1 MPSMSE
7 LVVSRYEYSF
17 NTYNARFIR
26 FARWYDTFRGWNNR
40 QFQSYRNDIFIPLT
54 LSTVLSDV
62 ARKVNISLGTLPYIA
77 MVGGGPED
85 VAAAR
90 KNEALISA
98 QMRDA
103 GILAKASDLLL
114 TSDLYGTAVAQIG
127 WLSKY
132 ENIMRRGVEEVGGK
146 KREKLLTEKTL
157 MFDGP
162 QFEPVD
168 AMDFFPQPGR
178 REIDDMAWVIRR
190 YYLDLEEIEAMA
202 VPRPDGPGVFDR
214 EAVARLKASGDMDRF
229 QARDYINRQFLTR
242 NPLAEDENRRMEKYS
257 KPVELLEM
265 WGTVPGEFT
274 NSTKATQRVVTVAN
288 RRVVLRDAM
297 NPFWHGRKPFLDL
310 RPVRDPHYF
319 HGIGKVEIG
328 EKMQWAVNRLTNK
341 RLDALDLFIDPV
353 MVYSR
358 DADID
363 LRKLFM
369 RPGLAIGANGDINAA
384 LKTLAPDL
392 SGLQNVP
399 QEVESLWRWYQQGS
413 GITQDTVMGQMGSS
427 RTTAREFLARQENVS
442 VRLLLESRLIEE
454 SFFEPL
460 ADMFRQLNK
469 QFLPVP
475 RQVAMIGNDA
485 LFNPITGE
493 PIPPEQLSVEL
504 ADLNMDYDVR
514 ARGATQ
520 TMTKSTRQ
528 QNLMTLLTALSTNPA
543 MMAMI
548 NWQAFAR
555 DLFNTFEFA
564 NVNELLAPTAGQQ
577 QFLNAMAGGGMFGG
591 NGGTPSNPMSG
602 AAALTP
608 LPGAEAEQTATGL
621 SMMGV

>member
-1 MPSMSE
+1 MAE
-7 LVVSRYEYSF
+7 LVTSRYEYSF
-17 NTYNARFIR
+17 NTYNSRFIR
-26 FARWYDTFRGWNNR
+26 FARWYDTFRGWNSRN
-40 QFQSYRNDIFIPLT
+40 FQSYRNDVFIPLT

-62 ARKVNISLGTLPYIA
+62 ARKVHVSLGTLPYMA

-85 VAAAR
+85 VASAR

-103 GILAKASDLLL
+103 GILAKSADILL
-114 TSDLYGTAVAQIG
+114 TSDLYGTAVAQVG

-132 ENIMRRGVEEVGGK
+132 ERIMMRGYEDTGSGT
-146 KREKLLTEKTL
+146 KREKLITERQL
-157 MFDGP
+157 MYDGP

-168 AMDFFPQPGR
+168 VLDFFPQPGH
-178 REIDDMAWVIRR
+178 REIADMGWVIRR
-190 YYLDLEEIEAMA
+190 YYLDLDEIKEMA
-202 VPRPDGPGVFDR
+202 VPKPDGPGVFSR
-214 EAVARLKASGDMDRF
+214 EAVDRLISSNDMARGV
-229 QARDYINRQFLTR
+229 RDTYINRQFLTR
-242 NPLAEDENRRMEKYS
+242 NPLAEDENRRAEKYAR
-257 KPVELLEM
+257 PVELLEM
-265 WGTVPGEFT
+265 WGRVPAEFT
-274 NSTKATQRVVTVAN
+274 SDGKGTQRVVTVAN
-288 RRVVLRDAM
+288 RRVVLRDSV
-297 NPFWHGRKPFLDL
+297 NPFWHGRKPFLDA

-328 EKMQWAVNRLTNK
+328 EKLQYAVNRLTNK

-358 DADID
+358 DANID

-369 RPGLAIGANGDINAA
+369 RPGLAIGADGDINAA
-384 LKTLAPDL
+384 IKTLSPDL

-399 QEVESLWRWYQQGS
+399 QEVENMWRWYQQGS

-475 RQVAMIGNDA
+475 RQVAMIGQDA
-485 LFNPITGE
+485 IFNPITGE
-493 PIPPEQLSVEL
+493 PMPPENLSVEL

-528 QNLMTLLTALSTNPA
+528 QNLMTLMQALSTNPA

-564 NVNELLAPTAGQQ
+564 NVNELLAPTAAQQ
-577 QFLNAMAGGGMFGG
+577 QFLMAMAPGIGG
-591 NGGTPSNPMSG
+591 GGTPASPFAG
-602 AAALTP
+602 TAGLTP
-608 LPGAEAEQTATGL
+608 MPGEQADATATGL
-621 SMMGV
+621 SMMGT